1 MLLKALLEHWKY
13 TIKDDEKE
21 EIEKE
26 QNTSSAA
33 SCLGSETLPIPQ
45 HTPLIFTLVFSYTL
59 LYYGVQNKD
68 DREIF
73 MK

>member
-45 HTPLIFTLVFSYTL
+45 HTPLIFT
-59 LYYGVQNKD
+59 
-68 DREIF
+68 
-73 MK
+73 